1 MSRQRIILIV
11 LAFLLLGAIFFWYR
25 LSPDAVEIMVAPV
38 EQGAVEKIVAN
49 TRAGTVK
56 ACRQAHMSPAIGG
69 QLSLLA
75 VHEGERVKE
84 GQLLL
89 ELWNKDLLAEEK
101 LASSSVKTAI
111 AQAESA
117 RIQAENAGREA
128 KRLHRLLQINAIAAE
143 TLDKA
148 SSTATALDYT
158 HRAALAAVESSEARL
173 GVVTASLERTRLF
186 APFSGIIA
194 KIHGELGEYITPSP
208 PGIATLP
215 TIELLDTSCFFVTA
229 PIDEVD
235 AARITV
241 DAKARISM
249 DAFPGRHFAATIRR
263 IAPFV
268 LDLEKQARTVEV
280 EVEFSNPEETRNL
293 LAGYSAD
300 VEIVLEERD
309 HTLRIP
315 TQALLPG
322 NRVFVYH
329 PQKER
334 VEERNLQIGIS
345 NWDRTEVME
354 GLQTGDQV
362 VLSIDKPGLK
372 NGVRATVAHG
382 QESESAS
389 KK

>member
-25 LSPDAVEIMVAPV
+25 LPPDAIEIMVAPV